1 MSNQHVNPAVL
12 QRALERLGWRTVGG
26 FREALAYWEPMN
38 QDHARAERVTFPL
51 APSAPDYSDLLDDI
65 VRRMHTLYGS
75 EFAEVFSLAT
85 LLVERQFDE
94 VDVKRQTDNRAGLIK
109 WLSGN
114 DMVDSTQGILAAAAK
129 SSNLTRKR
137 YAHAQSVIAEDFLK
151 HCYMGQTKIGSY
163 VVTALTPSAQTFA
176 TSRAMDAG
184 SKKHPRIPGRDI
196 TARLVTS
203 LQAVR
208 DALDETPA
216 SADTFGA
223 FDERV
228 NEGISFELLA
238 SLQPLTSGDESAIT
252 IEFNSNDQ
260 HTLMPDETHRA
271 EFTFTP
277 EDGAQIG
284 RARAYF
290 EQTPAPSLVSIV
302 GEITGLKNSESDP
315 EHRVTL
321 VGRVKG
327 KPRTVTVRLTNQQYD
342 EALKAH
348 GAKRMFSVV
357 GELEE
362 RTRGGFIPQAE
373 SVFIEDT
380 SVSAPLPDH
389 TITTLF

>member
-1 MSNQHVNPAVL
+1 MSDQHMNPAVL
-12 QRALERLGWRTVGG
+12 TRALEQLGWHTVGG
-26 FREALAYWEPMN
+26 FRDALTYWEPIN
-38 QDHARAERVTFPL
+38 HEHARAERVAFPL
-51 APSAPDYSDLLDDI
+51 APAAPDYSDLLDDI
-65 VRRMHTLYGS
+65 ARRMHTLYGS

-137 YAHAQSVIAEDFLK
+137 YAHAQSVIAEDFLSQ
-151 HCYMGQTKIGSY
+151 CYMGQTKIGSY

-176 TSRAMDAG
+176 TSKAVDAG
-184 SKKHPRIPGRDI
+184 SKKHPRISGRDI

-216 SADTFGA
+216 LAETFDA

-228 NEGISFELLA
+228 VEGVSFELLA

-252 IEFNSNDQ
+252 VEFNSNDQ
-260 HTLMPDETHRA
+260 HTLIPDETRRV
-271 EFTFTP
+271 EFAFTP
-277 EDGAQIG
+277 EDGAKIG

-290 EQTPAPSLVSIV
+290 EQTPEPSLVSMV

-327 KPRTVTVRLTNQQYD
+327 KPRTVTVHLTDEQYD

-362 RTRGGFIPQAE
+362 RTRGSFISQAE
-373 SVFIEDT
+373 RVHIEET

-389 TITTLF
+389 TITPLF